1 MDGKRTVD
9 RMVLPRKA
17 SGHVLRENMNK
28 REDEKSVSFCSRIGC
43 SAKVSHTKG
52 TRMDNNTKLGSS
64 SHLELRV
71 DLDTSHSRPSSNSG
85 PSPSRSMVSQDGLSR
100 YNINGIAEELTYEEL
115 LALGDKMGTVSTAL
129 SEEAL
134 LRSLQKSI
142 YQETDGTSPNSLN
155 KDDIKCSICL
165 EEYVDGDEV
174 GSMPCEH
181 MFHVSCVQQWLRMKN
196 WCPICKTSAEEKS
209 L

>member
-100 YNINGIAEELTYEEL
+100 YNINGIAEVVFLHLVHDQELTYER
-115 LALGDKMGTVSTAL
+115 LAFLET
-129 SEEAL
+129 
-134 LRSLQKSI
+134 SI
-142 YQETDGTSPNSLN
+142 FSSQF
-155 KDDIKCSICL
+155 CSICQ

>member
-100 YNINGIAEELTYEEL
+100 YNINGIAEVVFLHLVRLAFLETSIFSSGMIRFYDEHRDMRLDIDNMSYE
-115 LALGDKMGTVSTAL
+115 VSFA
-129 SEEAL
+129 AFA
-134 LRSLQKSI
+134 RKSMLMEMKWGVCHVNI
-142 YQETDGTSPNSLN
+142 
-155 KDDIKCSICL
+155 CS
-165 EEYVDGDEV
+165 
-174 GSMPCEH
+174 M
-181 MFHVSCVQQWLRMKN
+181 
-196 WCPICKTSAEEKS
+196 
-209 L
+209 